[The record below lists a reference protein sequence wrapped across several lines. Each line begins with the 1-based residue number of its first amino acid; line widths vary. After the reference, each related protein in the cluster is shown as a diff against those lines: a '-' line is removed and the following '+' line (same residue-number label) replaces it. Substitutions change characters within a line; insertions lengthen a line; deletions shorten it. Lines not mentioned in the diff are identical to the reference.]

1 MRQISTMLL
10 TLAVIGNSCAEE
22 VAAHPAAPDHP
33 LFKKCIV
40 EEQVPQ
46 LLVQAY
52 AAFVKETQEKVP
64 DLSPCVLPGNGV
76 QVSHE
81 ARKNGEKNHGSD
93 LNLPFLTSDFVA
105 NVEVARKVGEDTWL
119 VRTSSS
125 ALWFVHTHSDKW
137 MICHYLDKPN
147 RMSSATMSSSACRR

>member
-1 MRQISTMLL
+1 MLL
-10 TLAVIGNSCAEE
+10 ILAMNGSSCAED
-22 VAAHPAAPDHP
+22 ATIRPAAPDHP
-33 LFKKCIV
+33 LFKKCHV

-52 AAFVKETQEKVP
+52 AAFVKETREKVP
-64 DLSPCVLPGNGV
+64 DLSRYVLPGGV

-81 ARKNGEKNHGSD
+81 ARKKGDENRGDD
-93 LNLPFLTSDFVA
+93 LNVPFLTSDFVA
-105 NVEVARKVGEDTWL
+105 NVEIAAKIGEDTWL

-137 MICHYLDKPN
+137 MICRYLDKPIE
-147 RMSSATMSSSACRR
+147 